1 MTSTG
6 RRRPPAPGRRT
17 PGSARDRRADIL
29 EAGLAVYRTIGF
41 TDAKV
46 SDITAAAGIAKGTF
60 YLYFETKDHVLGALW
75 ERHVDAVLRSAE
87 DILGQ
92 GQAWWPTI
100 DRLLTALVEHAVDN
114 AELHRI
120 VYSTAN
126 AKALEMCRACDE
138 RVIDLLTDFTARG
151 AHAGAFHSTHPRWT
165 CRMLYHAT
173 HSLLHHLITAG
184 GPIDTALVT
193 RSVLETAHR
202 TLVAPRHT

>member
-6 RRRPPAPGRRT
+6 PRRSPAPGRRAPSST
-17 PGSARDRRADIL
+17 RDRRADIL
-29 EAGLAVYRTIGF
+29 EAGLGVYRTIGF

-75 ERHVDAVLRSAE
+75 ERHVDAVVRTAE

-92 GQAWWPTI
+92 GQAWWPTV
-100 DRLLTALVEHAVDN
+100 DRLLTALVQHAVDN

-126 AKALEMCRACDE
+126 AKALEMCRSCDE
-138 RVIDLLTDFTARG
+138 RVIRLMTAFAARG
-151 AHAGAFHSTHPRWT
+151 THAGAFHAANPQWA

-184 GPIDTALVT
+184 GPIDTGPVV
-193 RSVLETAHR
+193 RSVLEAAHR
-202 TLVAPRHT
+202 TLAAPDPL